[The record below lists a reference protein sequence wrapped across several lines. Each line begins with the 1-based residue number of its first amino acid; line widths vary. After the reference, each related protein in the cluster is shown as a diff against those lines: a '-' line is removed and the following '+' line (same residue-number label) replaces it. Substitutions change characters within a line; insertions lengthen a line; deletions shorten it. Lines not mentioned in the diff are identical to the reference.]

1 MSYEQT
7 NLLAE
12 VGWVA
17 PPPPE
22 PFTTD
27 DWETPDD
34 IAKALADLVR
44 LDERVVEIGA
54 GGGQISQYFYGSPI
68 CVEPSAKRVAR
79 GQEKAPHC
87 NWAEDDFF
95 HWADRQRKGSVD
107 CFIANPPFSIA
118 LDLVEAALP
127 LLTNPGR
134 FLLLLPTEFFQSQ
147 SRAAQ
152 LQALGLVISN
162 EWRIAGRVHY
172 LKLGVP
178 QTQRQCYDSI
188 FELRPRSQAK
198 AAVKVI
204 DPMGRLER

>member
-1 MSYEQT
+1 MSHEQT

-44 LDERVVEIGA
+44 LDERVVEVGA
-54 GGGQISQYFYGSPI
+54 GGGQISQYLYGSPI
-68 CVEPSAKRVAR
+68 CVESSVKRVAR
-79 GQEKAPHC
+79 GREKAQHC
-87 NWAEDDFF
+87 KWVEEDFF
-95 HWADRQRKGSVD
+95 HWAARQRNNCVD

-127 LLTNPGR
+127 LLATKGR

-147 SRAAQ
+147 TRAAQ
-152 LQALGLVISN
+152 LRALGLVISN
-162 EWRIAGRVHY
+162 EWRIAGRVAY
-172 LKLGVP
+172 LKLGVSHP
-178 QTQRQCYDSI
+178 GRQCYDSI

-204 DPMGRLER
+204 DPMGRLK